1 MPELIGQTIKQYR
14 LDELLGDG
22 GMGTVYKAYD
32 TNLDRVIALKLMHA
46 HYARQPE
53 FRARLTQEAKTAA
66 QLEHPSIVR
75 IYDFGES
82 EQGLYIAMEHV
93 SGGSLRDH
101 LRRLQRLNKYLPLEQ
116 TLQLGAQIAEALG
129 YAHQNGVIHRD
140 VKPGNIILKPTTPA
154 EQENGQPFRAILT
167 DFGLVKLRDGSPLT
181 QTGLTM
187 GTPNYMSPEQCQG
200 DDLDGRSDLYS
211 LGVVLYELATNRAPF
226 SFKSLSEALTTHL
239 KEEMPVPAS
248 ELRPDI
254 PPLLDVILNRLLSKD
269 PEDRFPTGEKTANI
283 LRSALVSLDSAPT
296 RVLKQ
301 ETVQDM
307 ALAMAADN
315 APEGYH
321 LLIQAEEHTP
331 SYMPL
336 VQPVV
341 TIGRGPD
348 NDMVLPTDGVSRHH
362 ARLQATQTGWS
373 VVDLGGVNGTFI
385 DGRRLRPNEITP
397 LPLAS
402 TLHVGPYALTLH
414 HNAPSQIGTN
424 SIPPVLPEAEEQEP
438 LSITPADMPS
448 EPPTELTGPPLAI
461 FLARERIAT
470 EPGKI
475 TELEVEVVNRTA
487 VSDRVRVRV
496 QGLPTDWVN
505 IAEGFTNVP
514 ANSSATFKVRITAP
528 RRAST
533 PVGRQRFRLEV
544 VSQRHTDLDVAA
556 QASLLL
562 AGYTAF
568 TAEVTPRELSL
579 PGTAVVTLQNQGN
592 TPTQFLLT
600 LDDDDGQIQFS
611 EPPEPIRIEPGQ
623 TARAEIELVASR
635 LQLFGSAYRQE
646 AALKATAQNGQART
660 MPLVAEVRPLLPLGM
675 AYGVGAIILF
685 FCVLAGLVGINR
697 GTGGIGAWLNPPTPT
712 VNPFITA
719 TPTATPTLDPV
730 TATAVSI
737 NATGTSVA
745 ATATAQFV
753 TTLGDRDGDG
763 LSDQQELIIGTNP
776 DNPDTDGDGL
786 LDGEEVLLYGT
797 NPLVRDTDNDG
808 LSDFDEVRTH
818 RTDPRN
824 PDTDGDSCS
833 DGLEISIGTNPLV
846 PDCTLTPTPGG
857 PTATATPTWTPVV
870 ITATPEPTATFTP
883 IVITNTPPP
892 VPPTFT
898 PTWTPVPP
906 TLTFTPE
913 PATPTFT
920 PDAPTPTFTPDVPAP
935 DFVMGCTN
943 APPAIDGVFNTAEWG
958 NTPVGAFQ
966 SPQVPGRV
974 VNVYLLRDLNNLY
987 MAYVINN
994 NGPASTTDSLRVYI
1008 DTLSNGGDPDSADRF
1023 FQVVKDGTAEI
1034 RAGIGTN
1041 SDGLFWGEYASN
1053 NWTTAVGDINQ
1064 NQWVV
1069 ELQINI
1075 AGELGALA
1083 NPYGL
1088 LTQVVYTNQPGEL
1101 LSWPQGATA
1110 TQTSNWY
1117 QIGDICR

>member
-1 MPELIGQTIKQYR
+1 MPDLIGQTIKQYR

-32 TNLDRVIALKLMHA
+32 TNLDRVIALKVMHA

-140 VKPGNIILKPTTPA
+140 VKPGNIILKPTTAA
-154 EQENGQPFRAILT
+154 EQESGQPFRAILT

-181 QTGLTM
+181 ETGLTM

-200 DDLDGRSDLYS
+200 DTLDGRSDLYS

-248 ELRPDI
+248 EIRPGI
-254 PPLLDVILNRLLSKD
+254 PALLDVILNRLLAKD
-269 PEDRFPTGEKTANI
+269 PEDRFATGEKTANI
-283 LRSALVSLDSAPT
+283 LRSALVSLDGAPT

-307 ALAMAADN
+307 ALAMAADK
-315 APEGYH
+315 APDGFH
-321 LLIQAEEHTP
+321 LLIEAEGHTP

-336 VQPVV
+336 TQPVI

-373 VVDLGGVNGTFI
+373 VVDLGGVNGTFVN
-385 DGRRLRPNEITP
+385 GRRLRPNELTS

-414 HNAPSQIGTN
+414 HNAPSQIGAGTGV
-424 SIPPVLPEAEEQEP
+424 STAVSMASALLDAEEQEM
-438 LSITPADMPS
+438 LSITPDEVPS
-448 EPPTELTGPPLAI
+448 EPPTELAGPPLAI

-475 TELEVEVVNRTA
+475 TELEVEVVNRTPTA
-487 VSDRVRVRV
+487 DRVRVRV

-514 ANSSATFKVRITAP
+514 ANSSATFKLRITAP
-528 RRAST
+528 RRTDT
-533 PVGRQRFRLEV
+533 PVGRQRFRIEV
-544 VSQRHTDLDVAA
+544 VSQRYTDLDVAA

-568 TAEVTPRELSL
+568 TAEASPRELSL

-592 TPTQFLLT
+592 TPSQFLIT
-600 LDDDDGQIQFS
+600 LDDDDGQLRFS
-611 EPPEPIRIEPGQ
+611 EPVEPIRIEPGQ
-623 TARAEIELVASR
+623 AARAEIELVGSR
-635 LQLFGSAYRQE
+635 LQLFGSAYRHE
-646 AALKATAQNGQART
+646 VALKATAQSGQSRT

-675 AYGVGAIILF
+675 AYGVVAILLF
-685 FCVLAGLVGINR
+685 FCILGSLTALSRNV
-697 GTGGIGAWLNPPTPT
+697 GGIGGLLNPPTVTPDS
-712 VNPFITA
+712 ITA

-737 NATGTSVA
+737 NATGTSIA

-763 LSDQQELIIGTNP
+763 LSDQQELVIGTNP

-808 LSDFDEVRTH
+808 LSDFDEVRVYG
-818 RTDPRN
+818 TDPRN
-824 PDTDGDSCS
+824 PDTDGDGCS
-833 DGLEISIGTNPLV
+833 DGLEVAIGTNPLV

-857 PTATATPTWTPVV
+857 PTATWTPVV
-870 ITATPEPTATFTP
+870 ITATPQPTFTFTP

-892 VPPTFT
+892 VTPTFT

-913 PATPTFT
+913 PITPTFT
-920 PDAPTPTFTPDVPAP
+920 PTFTPAAPAP

-943 APPAIDGVFNTAEWG
+943 TPPTIDGVFNTAEWG

-966 SPQVPGRV
+966 SPQIPGRV
-974 VNVYLLRDLNNLY
+974 VNVYMLRDLNNLY
-987 MAYVINN
+987 LAYVINN
-994 NGPASTTDSLRVYI
+994 NGPTSTTDSLRVYI

-1023 FQVVKDGTAEI
+1023 FQVVKDGTQTI

-1041 SDGLFWGEYASN
+1041 ADGQFWSEYASN
-1053 NWTTAVGDINQ
+1053 NWTAATGDINQ

-1069 ELQINI
+1069 ELQVNV
-1075 AGELGALA
+1075 AGELGALV

-1088 LTQVVYTNQPGEL
+1088 LAQVVYTNQPGEL
-1101 LSWPQGATA
+1101 LSWPQDASATV
-1110 TQTSNWY
+1110 TDNWY
-1117 QIGDICR
+1117 QIGNICR